1 VSNIF
6 MRPTFRP
13 PIIMRPTSIYQHIFN
28 TRSTTTTTP
37 VSNTSTSLATVSP
50 TSIATTDISYSKIP
64 TTPTPTTTTLDN
76 DSSNIV
82 SQIHTKKPIISSR
95 GIEI

>member
-1 VSNIF
+1 
-6 MRPTFRP
+6 
-13 PIIMRPTSIYQHIFN
+13 MRPTSIYQQIFN

-37 VSNTSTSLATVSP
+37 VSNISTSLATVSP
-50 TSIATTDISYSKIP
+50 ISITTTDIPYTKIP
-64 TTPTPTTTTLDN
+64 TASIPTSTLDN

-95 GIEI
+95 GIEFEFLRNLIEF